1 MKTQANGITVN
12 YTVDGP
18 EGAPWVT
25 FSHSICCD
33 LSMWDMQVD
42 QLKRNYRV
50 LRYDIRGHGGSDV
63 PEGSYDFD
71 MLVDDV
77 IGLWDALNIERSHF
91 VGLSLGAM
99 MGYGLGAAHGHRLRS
114 LVAADGRA
122 VAPRAYAEYFDERI
136 AIMEDGGME
145 ALVEHTVERWF
156 RPDFLKREGVAVDKI
171 REMIRRTAPAGHVGC
186 CRAVQKLAYE
196 HRLKE
201 IRVPTLVLGGDED
214 KGAPPEALA
223 EIAAAIPGA
232 CHTVIEQSGHITNI
246 ENPGAFGQAVEEF
259 LGSTGKP

>member
-1 MKTQANGITVN
+1 MKTKANGITIN
-12 YTVDGP
+12 YTVSGP

-33 LSMWDMQVD
+33 LSMWDTQAD
-42 QLKRNYRV
+42 RFKDRYRV
-50 LRYDIRGHGGSDV
+50 LCYDLRGHGGTDV
-63 PEGSYDFD
+63 PKGPYDFE

-77 IGLWDALNIERSHF
+77 IGLWDALGIRRSHF

-99 MGYGLGAAHGHRLRS
+99 MGYGLAAAHGDRLLS

-122 VAPRAYAEYFDERI
+122 VAPQAYAEYFDQRI
-136 AIMEDGGME
+136 AMMEDGGME

-156 RPDFLKREGVAVDKI
+156 RPDFLEREVAAVDKV

-201 IRVPTLVLGGDED
+201 IR
-214 KGAPPEALA
+214 AH
-223 EIAAAIPGA
+223 PG
-232 CHTVIEQSGHITNI
+232 TRR
-246 ENPGAFGQAVEEF
+246 FGCARRSLRF
-259 LGSTGKP
+259 RYAGR